1 MTSVGIGVLGPL
13 RVELGSSEVA
23 LSGAKL
29 RSILLILALRADGE
43 VRRDELIEE
52 LDLMRTTGDAVN
64 AVHAHVARL
73 RRWLQ
78 RHGGRADLLET
89 VNSGYRL
96 NIDRDAVDAHR
107 FVSLVERAL
116 NLTPG
121 TPSVVATMLKEALSL
136 WRGDALLDALE
147 SPTVATAADE
157 LCQWR
162 AAARET
168 LINAWLELDCNQKVV
183 LNAQKF
189 ISEDPLNE
197 SMRARHII
205 ALQRMGRH
213 AEAVEAYNSAERVL
227 NQELGIR
234 PGTELRS
241 ASDPAIRFIPASSH
255 GVHSVRGGRIMTGAI
270 L

>member
-1 MTSVGIGVLGPL
+1 MTVAGIHILGPQRIELKNTEIML
-13 RVELGSSEVA
+13 R
-23 LSGAKL
+23 GAKL
-29 RSILLILALRADGE
+29 RSILAVLALRAESE

-52 LDLMRTTGDAVN
+52 LDLIRTAGDAIN

-78 RHGGRADLLET
+78 RHGGNADLLET

-107 FVSLVERAL
+107 FVRLVERAL
-116 NLTPG
+116 NLAPG
-121 TPSVVATMLKEALSL
+121 TPSVVATILEDALSL
-136 WRGDALLDALE
+136 WQGDALIDALE
-147 SPTVATAADE
+147 GPLVATAADE
-157 LCQWR
+157 LHRWR

-168 LINAWLELDCNQKVV
+168 LIDAWLSLDHNQKVV
-183 LNAQKF
+183 LNARKF

-213 AEAVEAYNSAERVL
+213 AEATEAYNNAETVL
-227 NQELGIR
+227 SRELGIR
-234 PGTELRS
+234 PGIELRATS
-241 ASDPAIRFIPASSH
+241 EPATRFTPIS
-255 GVHSVRGGRIMTGAI
+255 GGRQRHRERIMIGAPS
-270 L
+270 

>member
-1 MTSVGIGVLGPL
+1 MTVAGIHILGPQ
-13 RVELGSSEVA
+13 RIELKNTEIV

-29 RSILLILALRADGE
+29 RSILAVLALRAESE

-52 LDLMRTTGDAVN
+52 LDLIRTAGDAIN

-78 RHGGRADLLET
+78 RHGGNADLLET

-107 FVSLVERAL
+107 FVRLVERAL
-116 NLTPG
+116 NLAPG
-121 TPSVVATMLKEALSL
+121 TPRSWRPFWRTPFRCGRGCPDRRSRRAL
-136 WRGDALLDALE
+136 
-147 SPTVATAADE
+147 VATAADE
-157 LCQWR
+157 LHRWR

-168 LINAWLELDCNQKVV
+168 LIDAWLSLDHHQKVV
-183 LNAQKF
+183 LNARKF

-213 AEAVEAYNSAERVL
+213 AEATEAYHDAETVL
-227 NQELGIR
+227 SRELGIR
-234 PGTELRS
+234 PGAELR
-241 ASDPAIRFIPASSH
+241 ATSDPATRFTPVS
-255 GVHSVRGGRIMTGAI
+255 GGQRQRERIMIGARS
-270 L
+270 